1 MALPHARRATTRWS
15 LILRVIAGVVGAAA
29 AIVFLLAIWMVVSS
43 RFGWDDRDLHGYSL
57 LFGTPIAVF
66 AGLVVAVSLPLAVPQ
81 EHRSR
86 TRAVTLGVLAAT
98 VVLLVIAVVTA

>member
-1 MALPHARRATTRWS
+1 MAHPHARRATTRTR
-15 LILRVIAGVVGAAA
+15 LVLRVIAGVVAAAA
-29 AIVFLLAIWMVVSS
+29 AIVFLLAIWIVVSS

-57 LFGTPIAVF
+57 LFGTPIALL
-66 AGLVVAVSLPLAVPQ
+66 AGLVVAVSLPLAVPP
-81 EHRSR
+81 EHGSR